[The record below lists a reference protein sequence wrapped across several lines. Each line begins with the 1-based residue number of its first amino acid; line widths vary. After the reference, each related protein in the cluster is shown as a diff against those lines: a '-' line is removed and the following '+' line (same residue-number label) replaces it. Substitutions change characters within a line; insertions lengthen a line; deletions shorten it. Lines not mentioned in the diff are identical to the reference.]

1 MCDTNLYLWREGKE
15 ELFMESI
22 DLIRP
27 EGETVV
33 VRDIFGE
40 QRTLRAR
47 FRETHLSKHRIVF
60 EELREG

>member
-1 MCDTNLYLWREGKE
+1 MCDTNLYLWRDGTE

-27 EGETVV
+27 EGDAVR

-40 QRTLRAR
+40 ERTVRAR
-47 FRETHLSKHRIVF
+47 FRETRLSQHRIVF
-60 EELREG
+60 EALPEG

>member
-1 MCDTNLYLWREGKE
+1 MCETNFYVWRDGEE

-27 EGETVV
+27 EGETIV

-40 QRTLRAR
+40 EKRLRAR
-47 FRETHLSKHRIVF
+47 FRETRLSKHRIVF
-60 EELREG
+60 EALPEG

>member
-1 MCDTNLYLWREGKE
+1 MCDTNLYLWRDGKE

-22 DLIRP
+22 DRIRP

-47 FRETHLSKHRIVF
+47 FRETRLSKNRIVF
-60 EELREG
+60 EELPEG